1 MAQARP
7 HSLKWRLVSRLVLLQ
22 AVMLTLFVVLVLCA
36 LWYTG
41 FLGSIDPEDTTINA
55 VRDSIGRSANGA
67 LVLRETP
74 ALARERATSPSFW
87 FVAHDMQGQTLSE
100 GEVPPEYARIGD
112 ALGAVGQARF
122 GWNLGDPPRSNARFK
137 RVTTTAGVVQILAG
151 PGSTVPF
158 GFYLSALGTV
168 LATIIVPL
176 ILVMALATL
185 LVTPF
190 VVRRAHRGLG
200 HVATQAEKI
209 NIDERGTRLPL
220 DDVPQEVTPLVTAV
234 NSALGRLDDGYERH
248 KRFLLDAAHE
258 LRTPIAIL
266 QTRLESLP
274 ASPVN
279 GRLLEDVAR
288 LGILAEQLLDL
299 QRLSQNGMQFAAVD
313 LVAVGRRVAADLAPL
328 AIAAGYAMS
337 FEPEIARVA
346 VRGDQAALERA
357 MINLVQN
364 AIQHGGRKGTIT
376 IRVKPDAAVVVE
388 DEGAGVPPD
397 QRSAIFEP
405 FRRLRARDRGV
416 GLGLNLVQEI
426 VQLHRGQVVVTEA
439 SGGGAC
445 FTMKFA
451 AASIMP

>member
-1 MAQARP
+1 MARARP
-7 HSLKWRLVSRLVLLQ
+7 HSLKWRLVGRLVLLQ

-87 FVAHDMQGQTLSE
+87 FVARDTQGQTLSE

-112 ALGAVGQARF
+112 ALSAVGQARF

-137 RVTTTAGVVQILAG
+137 RVTTTAGPIQILAG
-151 PGSTVPF
+151 PGAIIPF
-158 GFYLSALGTV
+158 SLYLSALGAT
-168 LATIIVPL
+168 LATVIVPL
-176 ILVMALATL
+176 ILVMSLATF

-200 HVATQAEKI
+200 HVAAQAEKI

-220 DDVPQEVTPLVTAV
+220 DDVPREVTPLVTAV
-234 NSALGRLDDGYERH
+234 NNALGRLDDGYERH

-299 QRLSQNGMQFAAVD
+299 QRLSQNGTQFAAVD

-337 FEPEIARVA
+337 FEPETARVA

-364 AIQHGGRKGTIT
+364 AIQHGGRRGTIT
-376 IRVKPDAAVVVE
+376 IRVKPDAAVMVE
-388 DEGAGVPPD
+388 DEGSGVPAD
-397 QRSAIFEP
+397 QRNVIFEP
-405 FRRLRARDRGV
+405 FRRLHARDRGV

-426 VQLHRGQVVVTEA
+426 VQLHRGQVVVSEA
-439 SGGGAC
+439 PGGGAC
-445 FTMKFA
+445 FTIKFA
-451 AASIMP
+451 AASILP

>member
-55 VRDSIGRSANGA
+55 VRDSIARGTNGA

-87 FVAHDMQGQTLSE
+87 FVARDAQGQTLSE
-100 GEVPPEYARIGD
+100 GDVPPEYARIGD
-112 ALGAVGQARF
+112 ALSAVGQARF

-151 PGSTVPF
+151 PGSVVPF

-168 LATIIVPL
+168 LATIIIPL

-185 LVTPF
+185 MVTPF

-234 NSALGRLDDGYERH
+234 NNALGRLDDGYERH

-274 ASPVN
+274 ASPAN

-299 QRLSQNGMQFAAVD
+299 QRLTQNTTQFAAVD

-337 FEPEIARVA
+337 FEPETARVA

-376 IRVKPDAAVVVE
+376 IRVKAGAAILVE

-405 FRRLRARDRGV
+405 FRRLHARDRGV

-426 VQLHRGQVVVTEA
+426 VQLHQGQVMVTEA
-439 SGGGAC
+439 PGGGAC

>member
-1 MAQARP
+1 
-7 HSLKWRLVSRLVLLQ
+7 
-22 AVMLTLFVVLVLCA
+22 
-36 LWYTG
+36 
-41 FLGSIDPEDTTINA
+41 
-55 VRDSIGRSANGA
+55 
-67 LVLRETP
+67 
-74 ALARERATSPSFW
+74 
-87 FVAHDMQGQTLSE
+87 
-100 GEVPPEYARIGD
+100 
-112 ALGAVGQARF
+112 
-122 GWNLGDPPRSNARFK
+122 
-137 RVTTTAGVVQILAG
+137 
-151 PGSTVPF
+151 
-158 GFYLSALGTV
+158 
-168 LATIIVPL
+168 IVPL

-185 LVTPF
+185 VVTPF

-200 HVATQAEKI
+200 HVANQAEKI

-234 NSALGRLDDGYERH
+234 NSALGRLDEGYERH

-274 ASPVN
+274 ASPAN

-405 FRRLRARDRGV
+405 FRR
-416 GLGLNLVQEI
+416 
-426 VQLHRGQVVVTEA
+426 
-439 SGGGAC
+439 
-445 FTMKFA
+445 
-451 AASIMP
+451 